1 MELVHHSSVEQ
12 DDPVAVAGVAG
23 VVADVDV
30 EAVVG
35 VDVEAVAVVF
45 DIIEHGL
52 GVQWPL
58 SLEACHWKMRRLVN
72 AGLEDRDYGEAFD
85 PYLKLVEEEVVL
97 DDLDRIGDGLHA
109 LLL

>member
-1 MELVHHSSVEQ
+1 MELVHHSSVEH
-12 DDPVAVAGVAG
+12 DDPAAAVAGVAG
-23 VVADVDV
+23 VVAVV
-30 EAVVG
+30 GVG
-35 VDVEAVAVVF
+35 VDVEAVVVVVF

-72 AGLEDRDYGEAFD
+72 AGLEDRDCGEAFG

-97 DDLDRIGDGLHA
+97 DDLDLGVE
-109 LLL
+109 